1 MSSDLP
7 ILAIKNI
14 EVLYARVIAAL
25 HGVSLE
31 VHKGEVVS
39 LLGANGAGK
48 TTTCKAVSRLL
59 EAERGE
65 VSKGVIEYNGQD
77 IAGLNPYDMV
87 KMGVVQVLEGRH
99 IFGHLT
105 VEENLLTGSFIRN
118 ADNKSVK
125 QDLEY
130 VYDRFERIKVRRKN
144 LGGLCSGGEQ
154 QMVAM
159 GRAMMARPNLIL
171 LDEPSMGLAPQ
182 LIEEIFEI
190 VKTLN
195 EEDGVSFLVSEQN
208 ANVALKYAK
217 VGYIIENGRVVLKG
231 TAKELSE
238 SDAVQELYMGGGG
251 SEDVS
256 FKDVK
261 YYHRRKPCMV

>member
-1 MSSDLP
+1 MSTETP
-7 ILAIKNI
+7 ILSIKNI
-14 EVLYARVIAAL
+14 EVVYSRVIAAL
-25 HGVSLE
+25 HGVSLD
-31 VHKGEVVS
+31 VHKGEIVS
-39 LLGANGAGK
+39 LLGANGSGK

-65 VSKGVIEYNGQD
+65 MISGSIEYNGQD
-77 IAGLNPYDMV
+77 ISDKTPFDMV
-87 KMGVVQVLEGRH
+87 KAGVVQVLEGRH
-99 IFGHLT
+99 IFSHLT

-118 ADNKSVK
+118 ADNASVN

-130 VYDRFERIKVRRKN
+130 VYERFSRIKDRRKN

-159 GRAMMARPNLIL
+159 GRAMMAQPNLIL
-171 LDEPSMGLAPQ
+171 LDEPSMGLAPI
-182 LIEEIFEI
+182 LIEEIFDI

-195 EEDGVSFLVSEQN
+195 EQDGVSFLISEQN
-208 ANVALKYAK
+208 ANIALKYAN

-231 TAKELSE
+231 AASELSGSE
-238 SDAVQELYMGGGG
+238 SVKEMYMGGGG
-251 SEDVS
+251 GDVS

>member
-1 MSSDLP
+1 MSTETP
-7 ILAIKNI
+7 ILSIKNI
-14 EVLYARVIAAL
+14 EVVYSRVIAAL
-25 HGVSLE
+25 HGVSLD
-31 VHKGEVVS
+31 VQKGEIVS

-59 EAERGE
+59 QAERGE
-65 VSKGVIEYNGQD
+65 MVSGSIEYNGED
-77 IAGLNPYDMV
+77 ISSWKAYDMV
-87 KMGVVQVLEGRH
+87 KAGVVQVLEGRH
-99 IFGHLT
+99 LFPHLT

-118 ADNKSVK
+118 ADSESVK
-125 QDLEY
+125 QDLEF
-130 VYDRFERIKVRRKN
+130 VYDRFKRIRDRRKN
-144 LGGLCSGGEQ
+144 IGGLCSGGEQ

-195 EEDGVSFLVSEQN
+195 EQDGVSFLVSEQN
-208 ANVALKYAK
+208 ANIALKYAK

-231 TAKELSE
+231 SAKELSE
-238 SDAVQELYMGGGG
+238 SDSVKEMYMGGGG
-251 SEDVS
+251 DDVS
-256 FKDVK
+256 FRDVK

>member
-1 MSSDLP
+1 MSNEAP
-7 ILAIKNI
+7 ILSIKNI
-14 EVLYARVIAAL
+14 EVVYSRVISAL
-25 HGVSLE
+25 HGVSID
-31 VHKGEVVS
+31 VQKGEIVS
-39 LLGANGAGK
+39 LLGANGSGK

-65 VSKGVIEYNGQD
+65 VSKGSIEYNGED
-77 IAGLNPYDMV
+77 ISNFTPYDMV
-87 KMGVVQVLEGRH
+87 KAGVVQVLEGRH

-105 VEENLLTGSFIRN
+105 VEENLRTGAFIRN
-118 ADNKSVK
+118 ADNASIN

-130 VYDRFERIKVRRKN
+130 VYDRFKRIADRRKN

-195 EEDGVSFLVSEQN
+195 EEDGDEVEKFQFS
-208 ANVALKYAK
+208 
-217 VGYIIENGRVVLKG
+217 VGQLI
-231 TAKELSE
+231 
-238 SDAVQELYMGGGG
+238 Q
-251 SEDVS
+251 
-256 FKDVK
+256 
-261 YYHRRKPCMV
+261 

>member
-1 MSSDLP
+1 MSTETP
-7 ILAIKNI
+7 ILSIKNI
-14 EVLYARVIAAL
+14 EVLYSRVISAL
-25 HGVSLE
+25 HGVSIE
-31 VHKGEVVS
+31 VQKGEIVS

-65 VSKGVIEYNGQD
+65 ISKGSIEYNGVD
-77 IAGLNPYDMV
+77 IQTMSPYDMV
-87 KMGVVQVLEGRH
+87 KAGVVQVLEGRH

-118 ADNKSVK
+118 ADNASVK

-130 VYDRFERIKVRRKN
+130 VYERFKRIKDRRKN

-195 EEDGVSFLVSEQN
+195 EEDGTSFLVSEQN
-208 ANVALKYAK
+208 ANIALKYAET
-217 VGYIIENGRVVLKG
+217 GYIIENGRVVLKG
-231 TAKELSE
+231 SAKELSG
-238 SDAVQELYMGGGG
+238 SDSVQEMYMGGGG
-251 SEDVS
+251 DDVS

>member
-1 MSSDLP
+1 MSSEP
-7 ILAIKNI
+7 ILSIKNI
-14 EVLYARVIAAL
+14 EVLYSRVISAL
-25 HGVSLE
+25 HGVSID
-31 VHKGEVVS
+31 VHKGEIVS
-39 LLGANGAGK
+39 LLGANGSGK

-65 VSKGVIEYNGQD
+65 VSKGSIEYKGKD
-77 IAGLNPYDMV
+77 ISTLSAFDMV
-87 KMGVVQVLEGRH
+87 KAGVVQVLEGRH

-118 ADNKSVK
+118 ADTASVK
-125 QDLEY
+125 KDLEY
-130 VYDRFERIKVRRKN
+130 VYDRFERIRTRRKS

-182 LIEEIFEI
+182 LVEEIFEI

-195 EEDGVSFLVSEQN
+195 QEDNVSFLVSEQN
-208 ANVALKYAK
+208 ANVALKYAS

-231 TAKELSE
+231 DAKELSE
-238 SDAVQELYMGGGG
+238 SESIKEMYMGGGG
-251 SEDVS
+251 DEVS
-256 FKDVK
+256 FRDVK
-261 YYHRRKPCMV
+261 FYHRRRPCMV

>member
-1 MSSDLP
+1 MSTDTP
-7 ILAIKNI
+7 ILSIKNI
-14 EVLYARVIAAL
+14 EVLYSRVISAL
-25 HGVSLE
+25 HGVSIE
-31 VHKGEVVS
+31 VQKGEIVS

-65 VSKGVIEYNGQD
+65 ISNGTIEYNGVN
-77 IAGLNPYDMV
+77 IESMTPYDMV
-87 KMGVVQVLEGRH
+87 KAGVVQVLEGRH

-118 ADNKSVK
+118 ASSASVK

-130 VYDRFERIKVRRKN
+130 IYSRFERIKDRRKN

-159 GRAMMARPNLIL
+159 GRAMMAKPNLIL

-208 ANVALKYAK
+208 ANIALRYAK
-217 VGYIIENGRVVLKG
+217 IGYIIENGRVVLKG
-231 TAKELSE
+231 SAKELAG
-238 SDAVQELYMGGGG
+238 SDSVQEMYMGGGG
-251 SEDVS
+251 DDVS
-256 FKDVK
+256 FSNVK

>member
-1 MSSDLP
+1 MSNQTPVLS
-7 ILAIKNI
+7 IKNI
-14 EVLYARVIAAL
+14 EVVYSRVISAL
-25 HGVSLE
+25 HGVSIDVRE
-31 VHKGEVVS
+31 GEIVS
-39 LLGANGAGK
+39 LLGANGSGK

-65 VSKGVIEYNGQD
+65 VSKGSIECHGKD
-77 IAGLNPYDMV
+77 ISKMTPFDMV
-87 KMGVVQVLEGRH
+87 KAGVVQVLEGRH

-118 ADNKSVK
+118 ADAASVK

-130 VYDRFERIKVRRKN
+130 VYDRFKRIADRRKN

-159 GRAMMARPNLIL
+159 GRAMMAKPNLIL

-195 EEDGVSFLVSEQN
+195 EQDGVSFLVSEQN
-208 ANVALKYAK
+208 ANIALKYAK
-217 VGYIIENGRVVLKG
+217 LGYIIENGRVVLKG
-231 TAKELSE
+231 SAKELAE
-238 SDAVQELYMGGGG
+238 SDSVKDMYMGGGG
-251 SEDVS
+251 QDVS

>member
-1 MSSDLP
+1 MSSDQP
-7 ILAIKNI
+7 ILSIKNI

-25 HGVSLE
+25 HGVSLD
-31 VHKGEVVS
+31 VHEGEIVS
-39 LLGANGAGK
+39 LLGANGSGK
-48 TTTCKAVSRLL
+48 TTTLKAVSRLL

-65 VSKGVIEYNGQD
+65 VSKGSIEYRGQD
-77 IAGLNPYDMV
+77 IKNMNPYDMV
-87 KMGVVQVLEGRH
+87 KAGVVQVLEGRH

-118 ADNKSVK
+118 ADSASAKE
-125 QDLEY
+125 DLER
-130 VYDRFERIKVRRKN
+130 VYDRFERIKIRRKN

-154 QMVAM
+154 QMIAM

-182 LIEEIFEI
+182 LIEEIFQI

-208 ANVALKYAK
+208 ANIALKYAK
-217 VGYIIENGRVVLKG
+217 LGYIIENGRVVLKG
-231 TAKELSE
+231 SAKELSD
-238 SDAVQELYMGGGG
+238 STAVKDLYMGG
-251 SEDVS
+251 SKEDVS
-256 FKDVK
+256 FRDVK
-261 YYHRRKPCMV
+261 YYHRRKPCIV